1 MKTFKNTTANRDS
14 ESTVIMFAQAEERTT
29 QISSVYVE
37 CDESELKQSRAS
49 HLFTQAGVR
58 FFGFL

>member
-1 MKTFKNTTANRDS
+1 MKTFKNTTANPDS

-37 CDESELKQSRAS
+37 CDESELKESRAS

>member
-1 MKTFKNTTANRDS
+1 MKTFKNTTAKRDS
-14 ESTVIMFAQAEERTT
+14 ESTVILFAQAEERTT
-29 QISSVYVE
+29 AISDLYVE
-37 CDESELKQSRAS
+37 CSEDELEQSGAD